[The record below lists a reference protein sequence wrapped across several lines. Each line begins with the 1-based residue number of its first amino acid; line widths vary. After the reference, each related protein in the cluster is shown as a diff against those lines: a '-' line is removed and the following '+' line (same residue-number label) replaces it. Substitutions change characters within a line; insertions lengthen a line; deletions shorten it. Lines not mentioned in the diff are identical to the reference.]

1 MKKLNMFILLVSLAL
16 FIVTPAASAKNWS
29 VPAHFPTIQAAID
42 DPAVLEGDRILVGP
56 GNFAGALVTKRVE
69 IKGMGGATIDNG
81 PVHGSGLIQGFR
93 LLANSAGST
102 ISHLIFKVDLAIMNG
117 AAAHSVTVTNCTF
130 LNSIQAISNWG
141 GSAWN
146 ISQNDIIDLRTS
158 NGGGIGILIGDRTGG
173 IVSDNVVE
181 HNKIS
186 GVLTSMSGED
196 GGYNGSGIVL
206 YADFRLGRLG
216 AESIEKN
223 RVVKNKVSLVSQAAA
238 GIDVA
243 AFEMTD
249 TRDDGSLPPVIVDN
263 AAGFNDFR
271 GTVLQIVLTPSN
283 LDVSNVISRN
293 LGESKSRG
301 HGAHPSVFGP
311 EK

>member
-1 MKKLNMFILLVSLAL
+1 MKKLNMFILLMSLAL

-42 DPAVLEGDRILVGP
+42 DPAVREGDRILVGP
-56 GNFAGALVTKRVE
+56 GNFAVALITKRVE
-69 IKGMGGATIDNG
+69 IKGIGGATIESG
-81 PVHGSGLIQGFR
+81 PAHPRGLIQGFR
-93 LLANSAGST
+93 LMEKSSGAT

-117 AAAHSVTVTNCTF
+117 AAAHSVTVTHCTF
-130 LNSIQAISNWG
+130 LNPVQAVSNWR

-146 ISQNDIIDLRTS
+146 ITQNDIIDLRTS
-158 NGGGIGILIGDRTGG
+158 NGGGIGILIGDYTGG

-186 GVLTSMSGED
+186 GILTSMPEEK

-206 YADFRLGRLG
+206 YADFRGSLG

-238 GIDVA
+238 RVDAV

-249 TRDDGSLPPVIVDN
+249 TRDNGSLIPVIVDN
-263 AAGFNDFR
+263 AVGFNDFR

-293 LGESKSRG
+293 LGENRG
-301 HGAHPSVFGP
+301 HGVHPAAFGP
-311 EK
+311 EN

>member
-1 MKKLNMFILLVSLAL
+1 MV
-16 FIVTPAASAKNWS
+16 
-29 VPAHFPTIQAAID
+29 
-42 DPAVLEGDRILVGP
+42 
-56 GNFAGALVTKRVE
+56 
-69 IKGMGGATIDNG
+69 
-81 PVHGSGLIQGFR
+81 QGFR
-93 LLANSAGST
+93 LLANSSGST

-117 AAAHSVTVTNCTF
+117 GPAHSVTVTNCTF
-130 LNSIQAISNWG
+130 LNSIQAISNWRG
-141 GSAWN
+141 NAWS
-146 ISQNDIIDLRTS
+146 ITQNDIIDLRTR
-158 NGGGIGILIGDRTGG
+158 NGGGIGILIGDYTGG

-186 GVLTSMSGED
+186 GVLTSMPGEG
-196 GGYNGSGIVL
+196 GGYNGSGIVV
-206 YADFRLGRLG
+206 YADFRYGGNG

-223 RVVKNKVSLVSQAAA
+223 RVVKNKVSLISQAAA
-238 GIDVA
+238 GVDVA

-263 AAGFNDFR
+263 AVGFNDFR
-271 GTVLQIVLTPSN
+271 GTVLQIVLTPSY

-293 LGESKSRG
+293 LGENRG